1 MINCAICIE
10 MTLQGK
16 RQDNIIEVNNC
27 RIDDNVMILLSGVLF
42 VVFVNLGRIIC
53 IISG

>member
-1 MINCAICIE
+1 MKNCAICIE

-27 RIDDNVMILLSGVLF
+27 QIDDVLILLSAVLCKSC
-42 VVFVNLGRIIC
+42 VC
-53 IISG
+53 